1 MKLYYMPGACSMTP
15 HTALEWIGQP
25 YEAESVDTRTIK
37 SPEYLRLNPQGAVPL
52 LVDGDLA
59 LSQNVAI
66 LAYLDACFPQA
77 RLFGSDESRGKARAW
92 RWLAFLNADVHKA
105 FSPLFHLPD
114 YVRDEAFKTAMQQAA
129 RDNILRMLAQVD
141 AQLAAQPYLADAL
154 SVADVYL
161 YVLLRWCRGIRLD
174 VSHLSRLAPFYA
186 RLGEDPGVQ
195 SVLAKEGLT
204 P

>member
-25 YEAESVDTRTIK
+25 YEAQSVDRREIK
-37 SPEYLRLNPQGAVPL
+37 SPEYLKLNPQGAVPL

-59 LSQNVAI
+59 LSQNAAI
-66 LAYLDACFPQA
+66 LAYLDARFPQA
-77 RLFGSDESRGKARAW
+77 RLFGSDDLKGKARAW

-114 YVRDEAFKTAMQQAA
+114 YVRDEAVKTAMQTAA
-129 RDNILRMLAQVD
+129 RDNIRHLLAQAD
-141 AQLAAQPYLADAL
+141 AQLAAQPYLGDGL

-161 YVLLRWCRGIRLD
+161 YVLLRWCRSLQLD
-174 VSHLSRLAPFYA
+174 LADLPRLAPFYA
-186 RLGEDPGVQ
+186 RLGENAGVR
-195 SVLAKEGLT
+195 SVITQENLK

>member
-25 YEAESVDTRTIK
+25 YEVQSVDRSEIK
-37 SPEYLRLNPQGAVPL
+37 SPEYLKLNPQGAVPL
-52 LVDGDLA
+52 LVDGDLV
-59 LSQNVAI
+59 LSQNAAI
-66 LAYLDACFPQA
+66 LAYLDARFPQA
-77 RLFGSDESRGKARAW
+77 RLFGSDDLKGKARAW

-114 YVRDEAFKTAMQQAA
+114 YVHDEAVKTAMQSAA
-129 RDNILRMLAQVD
+129 RDNIRHLLAQAD
-141 AQLAAQPYLADAL
+141 AQLAAQPYLGDDV

-161 YVLLRWCRGIRLD
+161 YVLLRWCRSLKLD
-174 VSHLSRLAPFYA
+174 LADLPQLAPFYV
-186 RLGEDPGVQ
+186 RLGENAGVR
-195 SVLAKEGLT
+195 SVITQENLK

>member
-25 YEAESVDTRTIK
+25 YEAQSVNRREIK
-37 SPEYLRLNPQGAVPL
+37 SPEYLKLNPQGAVPL
-52 LVDGDLA
+52 LVDGDLV
-59 LSQNVAI
+59 LSQNAAI
-66 LAYLDACFPQA
+66 LAYLDARFPQA
-77 RLFGSDESRGKARAW
+77 RLFGSDDLKGKARAW

-114 YVRDEAFKTAMQQAA
+114 YVHNEAVKTAMQSAA
-129 RDNILRMLAQVD
+129 RDNIRHLLAQAD
-141 AQLAAQPYLADAL
+141 AQLAAQPYLGDDV

-161 YVLLRWCRGIRLD
+161 YVLLRWCRSLQLD
-174 VSHLSRLAPFYA
+174 LADLPQLAPFYV
-186 RLGEDPGVQ
+186 RLGENAGVR
-195 SVLAKEGLT
+195 SVITRENLK

>member
-25 YEAESVDTRTIK
+25 YEAQSVNRREVK
-37 SPEYLRLNPQGAVPL
+37 SPEYLKLNPQGAVPL
-52 LVDGDLA
+52 LVDGDLV
-59 LSQNVAI
+59 LSQNAAI
-66 LAYLDACFPQA
+66 LAYLDARFPQA
-77 RLFGSDESRGKARAW
+77 RLFGSDDLKGKARAW

-114 YVRDEAFKTAMQQAA
+114 YVHDEAVKTAMQSAA
-129 RDNILRMLAQVD
+129 RDNIRHLLAQAD
-141 AQLAAQPYLADAL
+141 AQLAVQPYLGDDV

-161 YVLLRWCRGIRLD
+161 YVLLRWCRSLQLD
-174 VSHLSRLAPFYA
+174 LADLPQLAPFYV
-186 RLGEDPGVQ
+186 RLGENAGVR
-195 SVLAKEGLT
+195 SVITRENLK

>member
-25 YEAESVDTRTIK
+25 YEAQSVDRREIK
-37 SPEYLRLNPQGAVPL
+37 SPEYLKLNPQGAVPL

-59 LSQNVAI
+59 LSQNAAI
-66 LAYLDACFPQA
+66 LAYLDARFPQA
-77 RLFGSDESRGKARAW
+77 RLFGSDDLKGKARAW

-114 YVRDEAFKTAMQQAA
+114 YVRDEAVKTAMQTAA
-129 RDNILRMLAQVD
+129 RDNIRHLLAQAD
-141 AQLAAQPYLADAL
+141 AQLAAQPYLGDGL

-161 YVLLRWCRGIRLD
+161 YVLLRWCRSLQLD
-174 VSHLSRLAPFYA
+174 LADLPRLAPFYA
-186 RLGEDPGVQ
+186 RLGENAGVR
-195 SVLAKEGLT
+195 SVISQENLK